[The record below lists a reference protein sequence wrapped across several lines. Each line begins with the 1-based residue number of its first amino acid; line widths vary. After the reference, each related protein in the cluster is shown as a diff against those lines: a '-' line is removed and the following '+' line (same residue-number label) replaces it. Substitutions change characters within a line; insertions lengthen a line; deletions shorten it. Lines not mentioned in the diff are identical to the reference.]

1 MLKRYVG
8 DVSGRVA
15 GFGGNPATILPSPT
29 GLPCADGIPHPE
41 PCLHDL
47 EEFTGKICEVIYGC
61 FGEFEGFVL
70 DTCKTTRAFASRDRS
85 IGELALR
92 VCRDRLTVSVL
103 TELGGGASHCQDTG
117 EGVLASAVKPGHETL
132 PRLSPTRHP
141 IPANWVL
148 PARLE
153 RPPGW

>member
-1 MLKRYVG
+1 LELDDVLLRPEEDTLAILKWRLQQMSTSDRWYPVLKRYVG

-103 TELGGGASHCQDTG
+103 TELGGRHRI
-117 EGVLASAVKPGHETL
+117 VRILVKGF
-132 PRLSPTRHP
+132 
-141 IPANWVL
+141 
-148 PARLE
+148 
-153 RPPGW
+153 

>member
-1 MLKRYVG
+1 MELDDVLLRPEEDTLAILKWRLQQMSTSDRWYPVLKRYVG

-29 GLPCADGIPHPE
+29 GLPCADAIPHPE

-103 TELGGGASHCQDTG
+103 TELGGRHRI
-117 EGVLASAVKPGHETL
+117 VRILVKGF
-132 PRLSPTRHP
+132 
-141 IPANWVL
+141 
-148 PARLE
+148 
-153 RPPGW
+153 